1 MLERHY
7 FDEINLFIYIYIS
20 STFISKK
27 KISDESSIFLHIK
40 YAVKAYNQDFE
51 NDRQINQTRINS
63 LFLRKLYDTR
73 NKCCILTPTLQEKVV
88 LNLM

>member
-7 FDEINLFIYIYIS
+7 FDEINLFIS

-27 KISDESSIFLHIK
+27 ISDEPSIFLHIK